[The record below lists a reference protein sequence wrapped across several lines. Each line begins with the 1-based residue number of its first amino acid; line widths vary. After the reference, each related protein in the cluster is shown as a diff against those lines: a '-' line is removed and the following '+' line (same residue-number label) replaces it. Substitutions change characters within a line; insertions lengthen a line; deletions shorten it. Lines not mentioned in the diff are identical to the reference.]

1 MSTFGK
7 KNSYYSV
14 SWWSRRLHSEA
25 PHYEGQILWVS
36 QNWNYWHLIIVSMH
50 HEEFYYCDN
59 KVKDFSMLNQLKVIQ
74 NDMYMYVK
82 VSIYILLNLG
92 MFSGEHYPSFRLN

>member
-50 HEEFYYCDN
+50 HEEFYYYES
-59 KVKDFSMLNQLKVIQ
+59 KVKDFSMLNQLKVIP
-74 NDMYMYVK
+74 N
-82 VSIYILLNLG
+82 IYIYTMTTQMVDMLLEG
-92 MFSGEHYPSFRLN
+92 SK